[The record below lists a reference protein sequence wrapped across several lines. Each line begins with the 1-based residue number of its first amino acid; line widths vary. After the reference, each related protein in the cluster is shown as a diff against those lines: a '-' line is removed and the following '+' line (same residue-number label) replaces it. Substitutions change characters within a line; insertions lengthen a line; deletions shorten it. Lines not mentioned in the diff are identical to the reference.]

1 MNIDLIQM
9 GVGGNDSWSDL
20 AAPLPQYQIPAK
32 PYRYTFYILPT
43 QTGPADAGALARK
56 IKF

>member
-1 MNIDLIQM
+1 MIVTDNIVRNVFALQCEEI
-9 GVGGNDSWSDL
+9 
-20 AAPLPQYQIPAK
+20 K

-43 QTGPADAGALARK
+43 QIKPADAGALATK

>member
-1 MNIDLIQM
+1 M

-20 AAPLPQYQIPAK
+20 AAPLPQYQILAK
-32 PYRYTFYILPT
+32 PYHYTFYLLPVKSKSLEM
-43 QTGPADAGALARK
+43 GVLAKK